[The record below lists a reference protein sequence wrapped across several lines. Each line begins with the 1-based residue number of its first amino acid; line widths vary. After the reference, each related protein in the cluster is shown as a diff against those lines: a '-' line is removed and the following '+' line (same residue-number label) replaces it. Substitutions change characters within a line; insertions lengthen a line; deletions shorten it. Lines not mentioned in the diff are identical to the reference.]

1 MIKTG
6 IQIFKNATILL
17 SGYDISGDSN
27 KVALSSKADVK
38 DRTTFNNTARR
49 RVCGLLDTSISA
61 EGFFDPAK
69 DAGLFD
75 FIASG
80 EKIIAVSP
88 AAGIAGDLVYFAK
101 CQTAE
106 YTPMEGAIGELAA
119 FRLSGQGS
127 GPLIRGKMLERGE
140 KTASA
145 PGTAVKI
152 GAVAEG
158 QKVYACLHVLAVSG
172 TNPTLDLKIQ
182 SDEIQ
187 GMATPANRI
196 AFDQM
201 TTVGAQWKEL
211 DGPLS
216 PAPADTWWRV
226 NYTLGGT
233 DPSFVIAVVIGIK

>member
-1 MIKTG
+1 MIKTA

-27 KVALSSKADVK
+27 KVALNSKADVK

-106 YTPMEGAIGELAA
+106 YTPLEGAIGELAA

-127 GPLIRGKMLERGE
+127 GPLIRGQVLERGE

-145 PGTAVKI
+145 PGTAAEI

-158 QKVYACLHVLAVSG
+158 QKVYACLQVLAVGG
-172 TNPTLDLKIQ
+172 TYPTLDLVIQ
-182 SDEIQ
+182 SGDDQAMSGPTDQI
-187 GMATPANRI
+187 T
-196 AFDQM
+196 FDQM
-201 TTVGAQWKEL
+201 TTGGAQWQEL
-211 DGPLS
+211 DVS
-216 PAPADTWWRV
+216 TTDTWWRV
-226 NYTLGGT
+226 NYALGGI

>member
-1 MIKTG
+1 VIKTG

-17 SGYDISGDSN
+17 SGYNISGDSN

-88 AAGIAGDLVYFAK
+88 AVGLAGDLVYFAK

-106 YTPMEGAIGELAA
+106 YTPLEGAIGELAA
-119 FRLSGQGS
+119 FRLSAQGN
-127 GPLIRGKMLERGE
+127 GPLIRGKMLERST
-140 KTASA
+140 KTATA
-145 PGTAVKI
+145 PGTAANI
-152 GAVAEG
+152 GAVLAT
-158 QKVYACLHVLAVSG
+158 QKVYACSHVLAVSG

-182 SDEIQ
+182 SDDALSMSSPID
-187 GMATPANRI
+187 RI
-196 AFDQM
+196 TFDQM

-211 DGPLS
+211 AGPIT
-216 PAPADTWWRV
+216 DTWWRV

>member
-1 MIKTG
+1 MIKTSV
-6 IQIFKNATILL
+6 QVLKNATILL

-88 AAGIAGDLVYFAK
+88 VAGIAGDLVYFAK

-158 QKVYACLHVLAVSG
+158 QKVYACLQVLAVGG
-172 TNPTLDLKIQ
+172 TYPTLDLVIQ
-182 SDEIQ
+182 SGDDQAMSGPTDQI
-187 GMATPANRI
+187 T
-196 AFDQM
+196 FDQM
-201 TTVGAQWKEL
+201 TTVGAQWQEL
-211 DGPLS
+211 DVS
-216 PAPADTWWRV
+216 TTDTWWRV
-226 NYTLGGT
+226 NYALGGI

>member
-1 MIKTG
+1 MQVLKD
-6 IQIFKNATILL
+6 ATILL

-38 DRTTFNNTARR
+38 DRTTFNNAARR
-49 RVCGLLDTSISA
+49 RVCGLLDTSINA
-61 EGFFDPAK
+61 EGFFDASQ
-69 DAGLFD
+69 DAGLFS

-127 GPLIRGKMLERGE
+127 GPLIRGKMLERGA

-145 PGTAVKI
+145 PGTAAEI

-158 QKVYACLHVLAVSG
+158 QKVYACLQVLAVG
-172 TNPTLDLKIQ
+172 GAYPTLDLVIQ
-182 SDEIQ
+182 SGDDQAMSGPTDQVI
-187 GMATPANRI
+187 
-196 AFDQM
+196 FDQA
-201 TTVGAQWKEL
+201 TEIGAQWQEL
-211 DGPLS
+211 DVS
-216 PAPADTWWRV
+216 TTDTWWRV
-226 NYTLGGT
+226 NYALGGI

>member
-1 MIKTG
+1 VIKTG
-6 IQIFKNATILL
+6 IQIFKNAEILL

-88 AAGIAGDLVYFAK
+88 AVGLAGDLIYFAK

-127 GPLIRGKMLERGE
+127 GPLIRGKVLERGA
-140 KTASA
+140 KTATA
-145 PGTAVKI
+145 PGTAANI
-152 GAVAEG
+152 GAVLAT

-182 SDEIQ
+182 SDEAQ
-187 GMATPANRI
+187 GMATPADRI

-201 TTVGAQWKEL
+201 TAVGAQWKEL
-211 DGPLS
+211 AGPV
-216 PAPADTWWRV
+216 ADTWWRV

>member
-145 PGTAVKI
+145 PGTAVEI

-158 QKVYACLHVLAVSG
+158 QKVYACLQVLFVQG
-172 TNPTLDLKIQ
+172 IKPTLDLEIQ
-182 SDEIQ
+182 SDDAQ
-187 GMATPANRI
+187 GMASPTNRI
-196 AFDQM
+196 TFDQIK
-201 TTVGAQWKEL
+201 TVGAQWKEL
-211 DGPLS
+211 AGPVT
-216 PAPADTWWRV
+216 DTWWRA
-226 NYTLGGT
+226 NFTLSGT
-233 DPSFVIAVVIGIK
+233 TTPYFVIAVLIGIK

>member
-1 MIKTG
+1 VIKTG

-88 AAGIAGDLVYFAK
+88 AVGIAGDLVYFAK

-119 FRLSGQGS
+119 FRLSAQGN
-127 GPLIRGKMLERGE
+127 GPLIRGKMLERGA

-145 PGTAVKI
+145 PGTAAEIGAANI
-152 GAVAEG
+152 GAVLAT
-158 QKVYACLHVLAVSG
+158 QKVYACLHVLAVSWYE
-172 TNPTLDLKIQ
+172 P
-182 SDEIQ
+182 
-187 GMATPANRI
+187 
-196 AFDQM
+196 
-201 TTVGAQWKEL
+201 
-211 DGPLS
+211 
-216 PAPADTWWRV
+216 
-226 NYTLGGT
+226 
-233 DPSFVIAVVIGIK
+233 DP

>member
-1 MIKTG
+1 MIKTSV
-6 IQIFKNATILL
+6 QVLKNATILL

-69 DAGLFD
+69 DADLFD

-145 PGTAVKI
+145 PGTAVMI

-172 TNPTLDLKIQ
+172 TNPTLDLVIQ
-182 SDEIQ
+182 SDEAQ
-187 GMATPANRI
+187 GMAAPADRI

-201 TTVGAQWKEL
+201 TTVGAQWKERAV
-211 DGPLS
+211 S
-216 PAPADTWWRV
+216 TTDTWWSIWWRV
-226 NYTLGGT
+226 NYTLSGI
-233 DPSFVIAVVIGIK
+233 DPSFVIAVVIGFK

>member
-1 MIKTG
+1 VIKTG

-80 EKIIAVSP
+80 EKIIAVSA

-127 GPLIRGKMLERGE
+127 GPLIRGQVLERGE
-140 KTASA
+140 KTATA
-145 PGTAVKI
+145 PGTAANI
-152 GAVAEG
+152 GAVLAT
-158 QKVYACLHVLAVSG
+158 QKVYACLQVLAVSG
-172 TNPTLDLKIQ
+172 TNPTLDLEIQ
-182 SDEIQ
+182 SDDAQAMSSPID
-187 GMATPANRI
+187 RI
-196 AFDQM
+196 TFDQM
-201 TTVGAQWKEL
+201 TEVGAQWKEL
-211 DGPLS
+211 AGPV
-216 PAPADTWWRV
+216 ADTWWRV
-226 NYTLGGT
+226 NYTLGGI
-233 DPSFVIAVVIGIK
+233 DPSFVIAVLIGIK

>member
-1 MIKTG
+1 MIKTSV
-6 IQIFKNATILL
+6 QVLKNATILL

-106 YTPMEGAIGELAA
+106 YTPLEGAIGELAA
-119 FRLSGQGS
+119 FRLSAQGN
-127 GPLIRGKMLERGE
+127 GPLIRGKMLERGA

-145 PGTAVKI
+145 PGTAAEI

-158 QKVYACLHVLAVSG
+158 QKVYACLHVLAVGG
-172 TNPTLDLKIQ
+172 TYPTLDLVIQ
-182 SDEIQ
+182 SGDDQAMSGPTDQIF
-187 GMATPANRI
+187 
-196 AFDQM
+196 FDQM
-201 TTVGAQWKEL
+201 TEVGAQWQEL
-211 DGPLS
+211 DVS
-216 PAPADTWWRV
+216 TTDTWWRV
-226 NYTLGGT
+226 NYTLGGI
-233 DPSFVIAVVIGIK
+233 DPSFVIAVLIGIK

>member
-6 IQIFKNATILL
+6 IQIFKNAEILL

-127 GPLIRGKMLERGE
+127 GPLIRGKVLERGA
-140 KTASA
+140 KTATA
-145 PGTAVKI
+145 PGTAANI
-152 GAVAEG
+152 GAVLAT
-158 QKVYACLHVLAVSG
+158 QKVYACSHVLAVSG

-182 SDEIQ
+182 SDDALSMSSPID
-187 GMATPANRI
+187 RI
-196 AFDQM
+196 TFDQM

-211 DGPLS
+211 AGPIT
-216 PAPADTWWRV
+216 DTWWRV
-226 NYTLGGT
+226 NYTLGGI

>member
-1 MIKTG
+1 VIKTG

-127 GPLIRGKMLERGE
+127 GPLIRGQVLERGE

-145 PGTAVKI
+145 PGTAANI
-152 GAVAEG
+152 GAVLAT

-172 TNPTLDLKIQ
+172 TNPTLDLEIQ
-182 SDEIQ
+182 SDDAQ
-187 GMATPANRI
+187 AMSSPTDRI
-196 AFDQM
+196 TFDQM
-201 TTVGAQWKEL
+201 TEVGAQWKEL
-211 DGPLS
+211 AGPITD
-216 PAPADTWWRV
+216 AWWRV

>member
-1 MIKTG
+1 MIKTSV
-6 IQIFKNATILL
+6 QVLKNATILL

-145 PGTAVKI
+145 PGTAAEI

-158 QKVYACLHVLAVSG
+158 QKVYACLQVLAVGG
-172 TNPTLDLKIQ
+172 TYPTLDLVIQ
-182 SDEIQ
+182 SDNAQAMSDPTDQI
-187 GMATPANRI
+187 T
-196 AFDQM
+196 FDQA
-201 TTVGAQWKEL
+201 TEIGAQWQEL
-211 DGPLS
+211 DVS
-216 PAPADTWWRV
+216 TTDTWWRV
-226 NYTLGGT
+226 NYALGGI

>member
-6 IQIFKNATILL
+6 IQIFKKAEILL
-17 SGYDISGDSN
+17 SGYDISGYSN

-38 DRTTFNNTARR
+38 DRTTFNSTARR

-88 AAGIAGDLVYFAK
+88 AVGLAGDLVYFAK

-106 YTPMEGAIGELAA
+106 YTPMDGQIGDLAG
-119 FRLSGQGS
+119 FKLSANGN
-127 GPLIRGKMLERGE
+127 GPLIRGKVLERGA
-140 KTASA
+140 KTATA
-145 PGTAVKI
+145 PGTAANI
-152 GAVAEG
+152 GAVLAT

-182 SDEIQ
+182 SDNAHAISD
-187 GMATPANRI
+187 PIDRI
-196 AFDQM
+196 TFDQM

-211 DGPLS
+211 AGRLQI
-216 PAPADTWWRV
+216 
-226 NYTLGGT
+226 LGGGST
-233 DPSFVIAVVIGIK
+233 TRWVEPIRAS